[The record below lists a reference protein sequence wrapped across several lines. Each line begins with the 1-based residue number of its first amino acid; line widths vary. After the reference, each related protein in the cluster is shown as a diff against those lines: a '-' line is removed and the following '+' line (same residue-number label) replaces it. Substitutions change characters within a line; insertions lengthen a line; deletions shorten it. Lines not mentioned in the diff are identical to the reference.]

1 MKTITSFK
9 IAGLITACLFAAMP
23 TKADIGAI
31 SFKTSAAG
39 MNALETTIGS
49 NQMTLETWLYIDNST
64 GFFASN
70 MHNDK
75 GFALGFDGWFKF
87 QLDGASIWID
97 PTSWKENWTHI
108 ACVADGSQMIVYVN
122 GEVAGTQE
130 NTTGYNT
137 EADGKPLFLGTAPWG
152 NPCNCKMADFRLWSV
167 ARTAEEI
174 KIIIRNK

>member
-75 GFALGFDGWFKF
+75 GFALGFDGCIYMDRSYFSERE
-87 QLDGASIWID
+87 LDS
-97 PTSWKENWTHI
+97 H
-108 ACVADGSQMIVYVN
+108 
-122 GEVAGTQE
+122 
-130 NTTGYNT
+130 
-137 EADGKPLFLGTAPWG
+137 
-152 NPCNCKMADFRLWSV
+152 RLCRRRKSDDCLC
-167 ARTAEEI
+167 
-174 KIIIRNK
+174 